1 MFGFGSSNDNQK
13 QNTWER
19 RHPLER
25 KYGIDEER
33 CSNVGAKT
41 AQTFGTNDLD
51 YMLERFAP
59 EHSKALLNLGD
70 VQRALDEANCWK
82 GRYYELLDEHRALY
96 KRFDKLLE
104 NFKQPIRPIDEIM
117 DELEKKIEN
126 NHPVR

>member
-13 QNTWER
+13 QNNWER

-59 EHSKALLNLGD
+59 EHSKALLNLREVMYYKECAD
-70 VQRALDEANCWK
+70 MWE
-82 GRYYELLDEHRALY
+82 GRYHELVTVHKELLE
-96 KRFDKLLE
+96 RFDKLLE
-104 NFKQPIRPIDEIM
+104 HFKCPTRPVDEVIDEVKERI
-117 DELEKKIEN
+117 EKKYPE
-126 NHPVR
+126 R